1 MYISL
6 FIFGYCKFCY
16 TPMHVYA
23 KKSTIMTESEKIQT
37 FDEKVSELLI
47 SKKEKFSLTDFDISN
62 ILGYVIKNGNRLVYS
77 LNKTVENKL
86 DLSTIDEID
95 NIWGSL

>member
-1 MYISL
+1 
-6 FIFGYCKFCY
+6 
-16 TPMHVYA
+16 MHVYA